1 MLAFTGISR
10 IRNNDIR
17 YILTH
22 WSQSFSG
29 VYSSKKSLPICAYLF
44 LSMKVLNSDRGC
56 YLRLRTAGAQSC
68 MATLPRGFFFV
79 CPKSEQVVRSAQQSP
94 LISRIPDFCCK
105 GKCCKVA
112 QLKLCLFFCH
122 FLRQI
127 QVMANLHFFA
137 VRLSGCDSEV

>member
-29 VYSSKKSLPICAYLF
+29 VYSSKKSLPICAHLF

-56 YLRLRTAGAQSC
+56 YLRLRRAGAQSC

-79 CPKSEQVVRSAQQSP
+79 CPKSEQVVRSTQQSP

-112 QLKLCLFFCH
+112 QLKLCPVFLSFFTT
-122 FLRQI
+122 
-127 QVMANLHFFA
+127 N
-137 VRLSGCDSEV
+137 SGKG